1 MTQTD
6 VGLTSVLLQ
15 VSLNTFNQ
23 VKQVLD
29 EAQTK
34 YVRRYHVCPN
44 DCIVYYNSANFEQE
58 YRHEHRT
65 RYKTARTRRCSD
77 VGLCLPDVSGCN
89 RRRKHVG
96 MYMHCRSDVV
106 FILDF
111 RCPVCN
117 TGRYVVDPTD
127 NNLRPAK
134 VIFFFPLAPFVRS
147 LFSRPDMVPH
157 LYTDADGRPE
167 GHVTRSRGFQ
177 RKLHDNPHLNQD
189 HRNLGLVGTTDGV
202 PFFNDQRRGA
212 WPFILRCA
220 NLPDTLSMHMSN
232 CHLHLLSANEYW
244 ELDKDAGVLRRR
256 IRAPKSLHP
265 HLVLVVD
272 DLLHAYH
279 KGTFMHAPVLVRVQF
294 VYVGFVPT
302 SFRRSVLFPTSI

>member
-1 MTQTD
+1 MAQLTPEEVTLFLLDWMCVHKITD
-6 VGLTSVLLQ
+6 SAAKDMWSLVQMLLPGQVGHIPHTHATYRRTNKRMPLCLQ
-15 VSLNTFNQ
+15 VSLSTFNQ

-77 VGLCLPDVSGCN
+77 VGLCLPDVSGFN

-167 GHVTRSRGFQ
+167 GHVTRSRALTHGI
-177 RKLHDNPHLNQD
+177 HEY
-189 HRNLGLVGTTDGV
+189 
-202 PFFNDQRRGA
+202 
-212 WPFILRCA
+212 RCR
-220 NLPDTLSMHMSN
+220 
-232 CHLHLLSANEYW
+232 C
-244 ELDKDAGVLRRR
+244 
-256 IRAPKSLHP
+256 
-265 HLVLVVD
+265 
-272 DLLHAYH
+272 
-279 KGTFMHAPVLVRVQF
+279 
-294 VYVGFVPT
+294 
-302 SFRRSVLFPTSI
+302 